1 MWVDLGGLGWISTV
15 ANFLRARAHANS
27 ARVNKIQAK
36 YGKSCLNVKVKPRG
50 TFTFKCGVSY
60 TVSILFTDVKI

>member
-1 MWVDLGGLGWISTV
+1 MWVDLGGLGWISQIFYERT
-15 ANFLRARAHANS
+15 HANS